1 VSTAEA
7 TTTEGLRKKW
17 PALANIAGLLI
28 ALFVLLAVFS
38 YYKGPTFASW
48 ANVQNIARNSAGVMV
63 ASVGMTF
70 VIISGGIDLSVGS
83 IATFA
88 CVAVAWMI
96 QRGYNPGVAAL
107 AGVAAGVLAG
117 AVNGTLITK
126 LRVVPFIVTLG
137 SLLIIRGA
145 AKGLAG
151 EQKIDAPF
159 TWLKDL
165 LGIVPAERS
174 WMLLPYGVWGVFLL
188 AIVGSIIL
196 QRSVFGRQVFAIGGN
211 EQASHYSGLP
221 VQRIKLFVYMLSGL
235 FAGIA
240 GVLLF
245 SRLAV
250 GDPTAAQNFE
260 LQVIAAVV
268 IGGASLSGGQGSVLG
283 AILGALIMQTISA
296 GATQMFWPNW
306 IQEIVTGAIIVMA
319 VALDRLRQGRA
330 PT

>member
-1 VSTAEA
+1 MSTAESN
-7 TTTEGLRKKW
+7 TGRLGLKW
-17 PALANIAGLLI
+17 AALANIAGLLI
-28 ALFVLLAVFS
+28 ALVVIFAVFS
-38 YYKGPTFASW
+38 YFKGATFASW

-63 ASVGMTF
+63 CSVGMTF

-96 QRGYNPGVAAL
+96 QKGYEPGIAAL
-107 AGVAAGVLAG
+107 AGVGAGVLAG
-117 AVNGTLITK
+117 AVNGALITK

-159 TWLKDL
+159 TWLKDI
-165 LGIVPAERS
+165 LGIVPQDRS
-174 WMLLPYGVWGVFLL
+174 WMLLPVGVWGVFLL
-188 AIVGSIIL
+188 AIVGSVVL
-196 QRSVFGRQVFAIGGN
+196 QRTVFGRQVFAIGGN

-221 VQRIKLFVYMLSGL
+221 VQRVKLFVYMISGL
-235 FAGIA
+235 FAGLA

-283 AILGALIMQTISA
+283 SILGALIMQTISA

-306 IQEIVTGAIIVMA
+306 IQEIVTGLIIVFA
-319 VALDRLRQGRA
+319 VALDRFRRRA
-330 PT
+330 A